1 MIERGLLIGGKE
13 VDAADGAVLDVIN
26 PANGEVVGRI
36 GSAGEADIDSAVAA
50 ARDAFEAGVWSD
62 MPIWD
67 RAKTLNRFSDA
78 IDAHI
83 EELFRLETLNN
94 GRPIAETRAQ
104 VARLSGWF
112 RYNAALL
119 LADRTHNIPMP
130 GGYHVYTNRFPIGV
144 VGILSSFNHPLM
156 IGSKSLA
163 PGF

>member
-13 VDAADGAVLDVIN
+13 VDAVNGGLLDVIN
-26 PANGEVVGRI
+26 PANGDVVARV
-36 GSAGEADIDSAVAA
+36 GSASEADIDAAVIV
-50 ARDAFEAGVWSD
+50 ARESFESGVWSE

-67 RAKTLNRFSDA
+67 RAKILNRFSDA

-119 LADRTHNIPMP
+119 LA
-130 GGYHVYTNRFPIGV
+130 
-144 VGILSSFNHPLM
+144 
-156 IGSKSLA
+156 
-163 PGF
+163 

>member
-78 IDAHI
+78 KHIRIHGVREAWRHHAHHF
-83 EELFRLETLNN
+83 E
-94 GRPIAETRAQ
+94 
-104 VARLSGWF
+104 
-112 RYNAALL
+112 
-119 LADRTHNIPMP
+119 
-130 GGYHVYTNRFPIGV
+130 
-144 VGILSSFNHPLM
+144 
-156 IGSKSLA
+156 
-163 PGF
+163 